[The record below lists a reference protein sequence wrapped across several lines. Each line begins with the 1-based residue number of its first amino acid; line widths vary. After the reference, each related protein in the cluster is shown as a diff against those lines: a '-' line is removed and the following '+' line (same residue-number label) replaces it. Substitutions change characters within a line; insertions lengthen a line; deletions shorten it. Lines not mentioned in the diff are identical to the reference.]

1 MQMSEKLQDNPFAAL
16 FSSVKDAEQFSQ
28 QHLPTKTQPPTNEEQ
43 IYKYAKCT
51 VTITD

>member
-1 MQMSEKLQDNPFAAL
+1 MQISEKLQDKPFAAL